1 MVYEMVTES
10 DRISR
15 LEGIVEAILDRL
27 NSIDSRIGALES
39 RMDGRFTALE
49 SRLDTRL
56 TALESRIDTRFN
68 WMFGLL
74 VTTWITTMIAIIAIL
89 IRI

>member
-1 MVYEMVTES
+1 MTTDS

-27 NSIDSRIGALES
+27 NSIDSRIGALDS
-39 RMDGRFTALE
+39 RVTALE
-49 SRLDTRL
+49 SRMDTRL

-68 WMFGLL
+68 WMFGLI
-74 VTTWITTMIAIIAIL
+74 VTTWITTMIALIAIL
-89 IRI
+89 IRA